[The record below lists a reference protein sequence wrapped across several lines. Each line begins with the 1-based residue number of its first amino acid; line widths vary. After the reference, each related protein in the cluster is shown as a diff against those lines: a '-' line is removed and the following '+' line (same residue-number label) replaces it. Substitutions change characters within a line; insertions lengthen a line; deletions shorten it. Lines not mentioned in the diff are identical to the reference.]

1 MSLRL
6 NPWFAAAVRFV
17 RDERGGPAAEFVITL
32 PILAAVILATLQIGV
47 IFIAKAYLETGA
59 EQAAR
64 TVMTNNAVV
73 VTNGVS
79 APMTQAQFQA
89 AVCAELPA
97 LFTCNQIIVQLQQIC
112 ADTSGTC
119 TPAPIATLLPTFNS
133 DGTLKNSTSFS
144 TGSSGSLMLLSVMY
158 QWPVYGGILGL
169 KWGNLGNGK
178 MLMTSTQIFKVET

>member
-6 NPWFAAAVRFV
+6 NPCFAAAGRFV
-17 RDERGGPAAEFVITL
+17 RDERGGPAAELAITL
-32 PILAAVILATLQIGV
+32 PILAAVVLATLQVGV

-97 LFTCNQIIVQLQQIC
+97 LFTCSGLIVQLQQLPST
-112 ADTSGTC
+112 ATSLTS
-119 TPAPIATLLPTFNS
+119 LLPQFNA
-133 DGTLKNSTSFS
+133 DGSLKNATNFS

-169 KWGNLGNGK
+169 NWGNLGNGK

>member
-6 NPWFAAAVRFV
+6 NPCFAAAGRFV
-17 RDERGGPAAEFVITL
+17 RDERGGPAAELAITL
-32 PILAAVILATLQIGV
+32 PILAAVVLATLQVGV

-97 LFTCNQIIVQLQQIC
+97 LFTCSQIIVQLQQIC
-112 ADTSGTC
+112 SDTSGSC
-119 TPAPIATLLPTFNS
+119 VPAPISSLLPTFNS
-133 DGTLKNSTSFS
+133 NGTLSNATTFS
-144 TGSSGSLMLLSVMY
+144 TGSTGSLMLLTVMY

-169 KWGNLGNGK
+169 NWGNLGNGN
-178 MLMTSTQIFKVET
+178 MLMTSTQIFKVEV